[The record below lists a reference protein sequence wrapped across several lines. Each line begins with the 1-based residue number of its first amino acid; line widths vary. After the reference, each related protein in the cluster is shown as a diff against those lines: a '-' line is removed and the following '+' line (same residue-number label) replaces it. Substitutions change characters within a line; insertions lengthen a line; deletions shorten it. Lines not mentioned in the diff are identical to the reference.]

1 MNILKSLFGGGGRN
15 DDRGIYFYVQPK
27 MCKEILRVRVDPLN
41 DLSQTDDGK
50 GYWCRKLASAARC
63 PFQAD
68 LELYFDKNKH
78 YTGSEVTDGALVSET
93 EWLAQQEGGKVKSS
107 GEN

>member
-1 MNILKSLFGGGGRN
+1 MNILKNLFGGFSRS

-50 GYWCRKLASAARC
+50 GYWCRKVASAARC
-63 PFQAD
+63 PFQAE
-68 LELYFDKNKH
+68 LELRFDKNKRFQ
-78 YTGSEVTDGALVSET
+78 GSDVTNGKLVSEA
-93 EWLAQQEGGKVKSS
+93 EWLAAR
-107 GEN
+107 GE